1 MFGPRSSVLSPV
13 PLSPGTDGPSLGGA
27 DQVVGV
33 AEAVRV
39 PGQVHLAGQRLVGGR
54 QGVDLFLQVA
64 DLGVKV
70 TPRIST
76 GCNKKSIE
84 HNQQFFFSVALPQK

>member
-1 MFGPRSSVLSPV
+1 MSLYQSSCFVIVNFYLLLCSVLSPV
-13 PLSPGTDGPSLGGA
+13 SSHRWPALGGA

-39 PGQVHLAGQRLVGGR
+39 PGQINLVGQRLVGGR
-54 QGVDLFLQVA
+54 QGVNLFLQVA
-64 DLGVKV
+64 NLGVEV

-76 GCNKKSIE
+76 GCN
-84 HNQQFFFSVALPQK
+84 